1 MNTLTAW
8 LSIGSTYTFLTAL
21 RIKSK
26 LKEENVNIEIDPI
39 SIRYIMKNQNNIPFP
54 PEKKSKVEYMW
65 RDIQRRA
72 ELYGI
77 PKPSFPVS
85 YPLKNFDMA
94 NKVGIVAN
102 NEGWYLDYFEETYR
116 QWFLEGKDAGSEEN
130 IKSTTKN
137 LGKNY
142 SQVVRNASE
151 ESIETTYL
159 NNTKKAVEMGVFGA
173 PSFSVNNDIF
183 WGDDR
188 LEDAILFLKR
198 KNKHIKNNNI

>member
-26 LKEENVNIEIDPI
+26 LKEENVNIEINPI

-54 PEKKSKVEYMW
+54 PEKKSKVDYMW

-72 ELYGI
+72 EVYGI
-77 PKPSFPVS
+77 PKPSLPVP

-116 QWFLEGKDAGSEEN
+116 QWFLEGREAGSEANLVATLE
-130 IKSTTKN
+130 K
-137 LGKNY
+137 LGKNM
-142 SQVVRNASE
+142 
-151 ESIETTYL
+151 SIL
-159 NNTKKAVEMGVFGA
+159 VKNTKEKNIEKIYLANTNKAMEIGVFGA
-173 PSFSVNNDIF
+173 PSFSVHNDIF

-188 LEDAILFLKR
+188 LEDAILFLK
-198 KNKHIKNNNI
+198 KNKETYLG